1 MHAFPI
7 CSHKAARALYKT
19 GLTGMLWVS
28 LLTPSASLQAR
39 VHTGLVFPLHD
50 ITLSAGVAGLVMK
63 RLVEPGERVKA
74 DQVLLQLD
82 DRLQSIES
90 ERRKAIF
97 QDNSEI
103 DSVRERNAIIL
114 MLLNDA
120 KSVYNKTGSISKEE
134 LLRLEAD
141 YVTSK
146 GRLEQ
151 LLAQKKREALDYE
164 SAERE
169 RLQRYVIAPVDGVI
183 VKIIPRIGEW
193 AKPGDPIISLVDAST
208 ALLHLTIPHKDARA
222 LKLGLVQTV
231 TLDVND
237 SVYRM
242 AGRVSFI
249 SPVVDAA
256 SGLIEVRITIPNH
269 LLLVKPGIKGSIEL
283 P

>member
-19 GLTGMLWVS
+19 GLTGLLWVS
-28 LLTPSASLQAR
+28 LLTLSASLHAR

-103 DSVRERNAIIL
+103 DSVRERNVIIL

-249 SPVVDAA
+249 SPVVDPA